1 MSNKPSKKNYPLLIA
16 DDWQDY
22 ELLDSGD
29 GYKLEKFGQY
39 KFIRPDSQAY
49 HKPKTPIENWKA
61 DASFSGKDGEELGR
75 WQFRNNVKE
84 QWPMEWNGIKFYARC
99 TPFRHLGV
107 FPEQSVH
114 WSWCKDLCK
123 DYVKTNMAAPKV
135 LNLFGYTGLASL
147 VCASAGA
154 EVTHVDAS
162 KKAVTYARENQN
174 LAGLDDA
181 KIRWIVEDAIKYVER
196 EIKRGNKY
204 EGIILDPPKHGRG
217 PNGEVFK
224 LEENMYELMRLCQ
237 TLLSENAIFMVAT
250 VYAVRLSYVAI
261 ENVFNN
267 IFESSHGT
275 IEAGEM
281 ALFEKEN
288 NRFLPTAIF
297 ARWKH

>member
-123 DYVKTNMAAPKV
+123 DYVKKNKAPPKV